1 MCHLYVLGVAI
12 IVYIIT
18 VIGIVVCYNDLMM
31 KV

>member
-1 MCHLYVLGVAI
+1 MCHLYVLGVTV

-18 VIGIVVCYNDLMM
+18 VIGVVVCYNDLMM